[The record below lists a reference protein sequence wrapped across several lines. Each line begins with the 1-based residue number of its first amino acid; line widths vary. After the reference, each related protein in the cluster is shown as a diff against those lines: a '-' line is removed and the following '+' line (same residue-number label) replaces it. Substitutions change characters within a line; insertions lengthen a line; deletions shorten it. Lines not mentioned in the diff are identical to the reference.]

1 MGATAEDEMCNF
13 YLMYWVDGQEKLKNE
28 RCQFCSILS
37 EYILKYFSLFLNL
50 CHSGV
55 SVSARLSTPG
65 AGYGP
70 SGVTFQSPSSNP
82 QYRSQSLICYLLI
95 LSCSFVEQDMAH
107 RCTHVYIYILHLT
120 SWCLTHYI
128 WM

>member
-1 MGATAEDEMCNF
+1 MQLLSDVLGRWPGEAEKRKVSS
-13 YLMYWVDGQEKLKNE
+13 LLPPL
-28 RCQFCSILS
+28 RIQFQNISLS
-37 EYILKYFSLFLNL
+37 LSFLNL

-70 SGVTFQSPSSNP
+70 SGVTFQSPTSNP

-95 LSCSFVEQDMAH
+95 
-107 RCTHVYIYILHLT
+107 
-120 SWCLTHYI
+120 
-128 WM
+128 

>member
-1 MGATAEDEMCNF
+1 MCNF

-28 RCQFCSILS
+28 RCQFCSLLS
-37 EYILKYFSLFLNL
+37 EYSFKTFLSLFFFSNL

-70 SGVTFQSPSSNP
+70 SGVTFQSPTSNP
-82 QYRSQSLICYLLI
+82 QYRSQSVNFHLLI
-95 LSCSFVEQDMAH
+95 ESCSLVEQDMAQ
-107 RCTHVYIYILHLT
+107 LG
-120 SWCLTHYI
+120 
-128 WM
+128 